1 MTLRQNDLKQKN
13 HGRFC
18 IEKNIRI
25 TTTPIRHP
33 KTKQKT
39 RNKTTTCRG
48 PAPVVRSVAK
58 YQAIRRTF
66 CRVNRPWSSLG
77 RNVNPAT
84 WKYYKQAAKWNGQP
98 TALSPSRLAAAPLES
113 GDRDMFD
120 TGLTC
125 PCGADHSHKWF
136 FFLFFF
142 CGISKDI
149 LVISMIAISL
159 LEGFCY
165 IWGYQGRH
173 WPTLCSLISTLY
185 NSER

>member
-58 YQAIRRTF
+58 CQATRRTF

-136 FFLFFF
+136 FCLFFF
-142 CGISKDI
+142 LWHQQGYS
-149 LVISMIAISL
+149 
-159 LEGFCY
+159 
-165 IWGYQGRH
+165 GYQHDRYIAARGF
-173 WPTLCSLISTLY
+173 LLY
-185 NSER
+185 LRLSRPALTNALFADFDLV